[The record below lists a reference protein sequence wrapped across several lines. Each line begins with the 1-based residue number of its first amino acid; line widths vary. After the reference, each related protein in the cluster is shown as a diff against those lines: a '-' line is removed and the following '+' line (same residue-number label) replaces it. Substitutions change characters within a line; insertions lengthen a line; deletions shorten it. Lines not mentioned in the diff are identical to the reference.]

1 MANMDIEEDA
11 LQEDSF
17 EDGQP
22 EQPGE
27 AESRSRGPR
36 TLEDVRNLV
45 GSDVSVDPVDPS
57 LLSEEDRG
65 AHFSPW
71 SRASHQ
77 RPLTTLRTSR
87 SQALSSS
94 QPRLVFNPPRVS
106 SRGAGPPQGVPPR
119 NISGQDRGAAPAS
132 VVPPRNISEE
142 GRRVNSPAGGQAPDE
157 NSGPWFPRH
166 LGEEMFDRIGQL
178 MEMVADR
185 NEGSRRRQEEPS
197 HSRWRSP
204 LRDSS
209 TRRQSSLYN

>member
-1 MANMDIEEDA
+1 MANMDIKEDA

-45 GSDVSVDPVDPS
+45 GNEVTVDPVDPF
-57 LLSEEDRG
+57 LPELS
-65 AHFSPW
+65 PL

-106 SRGAGPPQGVPPR
+106 SR
-119 NISGQDRGAAPAS
+119 
-132 VVPPRNISEE
+132 
-142 GRRVNSPAGGQAPDE
+142 
-157 NSGPWFPRH
+157 
-166 LGEEMFDRIGQL
+166 
-178 MEMVADR
+178 
-185 NEGSRRRQEEPS
+185 
-197 HSRWRSP
+197 
-204 LRDSS
+204 
-209 TRRQSSLYN
+209 